1 MTDSNAQAAPREKP
15 GFRAPGRLALRGMQ
29 MAVATVLL
37 TLIGPFGTFTDL
49 TLPWRGLYWIVAM
62 LCGFTILEPV
72 IYRVLH
78 LAFRRNWHWPSA
90 LALSILA
97 AAVPLT
103 AAILALESVMRQP
116 PGWGIVSAA
125 TYYCYVLTLTVVVG
139 GVPTAWELYRHGVLT
154 PRLPEPPRQA
164 EADERTPGT
173 PGAPAAP
180 GARLLNRLSPERRG
194 EILALSME
202 DHYVRVFTGTGESL
216 VLLRLSDA
224 MAEVQGVPGLQI
236 HRSHWVASSAVDRVE
251 RLAEGRLRVHLV
263 NGLALPVSRTF
274 ARAVRE
280 AGLGKGDRS

>member
-1 MTDSNAQAAPREKP
+1 
-15 GFRAPGRLALRGMQ
+15 

-49 TLPWRGLYWIVAM
+49 TLPWRGLYWAVAM

-90 LALSILA
+90 LAISILA

-116 PGWGIVSAA
+116 PGWGFVPVA
-125 TYYCYVLTLTVVVG
+125 TYYFYVLTLTVLVG
-139 GVPTAWELYRHGVLT
+139 GIPTAWELHRHGVLA
-154 PRLPEPPRQA
+154 PHVPEPPRQA
-164 EADERTPGT
+164 EADERTSGT
-173 PGAPAAP
+173 P
-180 GARLLNRLSPERRG
+180 GARLLNRLSLERRG

-202 DHYVRVFTGTGESL
+202 DHYVRVFTSAGESL
-216 VLLRLSDA
+216 ILLRLSDA
-224 MAEVQGVPGLQI
+224 MAEVQDMPGLQI
-236 HRSHWVASSAVDRVE
+236 HRSHWVASGAVDRVE

-280 AGLGKGDRS
+280 AGLGKGDRP